1 MNTHVNH
8 KMQLDLIRFAATFP
22 FTLVIGFY
30 LVSIHVL
37 HEIPS
42 TFEGAK
48 TRFDQAF
55 VSFGLVLVQKTMLH
69 QMRLKFELFLA
80 LINLAAVHP
89 DLHL

>member
-1 MNTHVNH
+1 
-8 KMQLDLIRFAATFP
+8 MQLYLIRFAAAFP
-22 FTLVIGFY
+22 FTLVLGFF

-37 HEIPS
+37 HEILL

-55 VSFGLVLVQKTMLH
+55 VGFGLVFVQKTMLH